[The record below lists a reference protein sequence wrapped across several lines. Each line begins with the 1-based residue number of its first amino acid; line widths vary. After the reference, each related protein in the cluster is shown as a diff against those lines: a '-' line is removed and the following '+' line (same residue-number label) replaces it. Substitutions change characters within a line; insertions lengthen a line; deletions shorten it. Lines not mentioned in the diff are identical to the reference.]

1 MSNPRTLISKKS
13 VDDVIQKSRKQNLSK
28 EKALEDLQ
36 NLIRSLLAIDYI
48 NEEHEK
54 IMLEDFENSWEEN
67 TSQTSS

>member
-67 TSQTSS
+67 TSQTSN